1 MIQVDLTRGNRQR
14 HCADSDTCHISQS
27 YMFTAVAIY
36 DNIVDVMRKNLTFFS
51 STRQNANLLFLELND
66 LDLVTQNLVLL

>member
-1 MIQVDLTRGNRQR
+1 
-14 HCADSDTCHISQS
+14 
-27 YMFTAVAIY
+27 MFTAVAIY

-51 STRQNANLLFLELND
+51 STRRNANLLFLELND